1 MSGRHEPSWPGLR
14 ASAHRRARFCE
25 AAGVLAATSSQDRSI
40 EWLLSSDEP
49 AVRLIT
55 KRELLHEEAEDE
67 KDQVVEGPKVRA
79 LLAGQQANGGFGVHP
94 YRKWT
99 GAFWR
104 LASLVELEIPAGN
117 DPGVAAAE
125 TVLDWL
131 TSDDHRL
138 HIRIIDGL
146 TRSHATQEGIALA
159 VCCRLGLH
167 EEDRVRFLARS
178 LIEWQ
183 WPDGGWN
190 CDVRS
195 TGRRSSFHETLG
207 PMWGLC
213 EYWKTTGDRSA
224 LDAARRAAELFLEHR
239 LFRSRSTGEVI
250 HSEWTKLHYPPYWH
264 YDVLQALLIIARLEL
279 AGDPRAGDALDVLE
293 RKRLRDGRWRP
304 GGYWWRLPGSAG
316 SNVEIVDWGRGA
328 PNEMITLNALRV
340 LRAAGRRPI

>member
-1 MSGRHEPSWPGLR
+1 VLG
-14 ASAHRRARFCE
+14 AS
-25 AAGVLAATSSQDRSI
+25 SSQDRSL
-40 EWLLSSDEP
+40 EWLLASDEP
-49 AVRLIT
+49 AVRSIT
-55 KRELLHEEAEDE
+55 KRELLDEEADDEEDR
-67 KDQVVEGPKVRA
+67 VVEGPKVRT
-79 LLAGQQANGGFGVHP
+79 LFAGQEANGGFGVHP

-104 LASLVELEIPAGN
+104 LASLVELQIPSGHERAL
-117 DPGVAAAE
+117 AAAE

-131 TSDDHRL
+131 ISDDHRS
-138 HIRIIDGL
+138 HIRVIDGL

-159 VCCRLGLH
+159 VCCRLGLDD
-167 EEDRVRFLARS
+167 DRVQFLARS
-178 LIEWQ
+178 LMEWQ

-195 TGRRSSFHETLG
+195 TGHHSSFHETLG

-213 EYWKTTGDRSA
+213 EYSKATGDRPA
-224 LDAARRAAELFLEHR
+224 LEAARRAAELFFEHR
-239 LFRSRSTGEVI
+239 LFRSRRTGEVI
-250 HSEWTKLHYPPYWH
+250 HPEWTKLHYPPYWH
-264 YDVLQALLIIARLEL
+264 YDVLQALLILARLDL

-304 GGYWWRLPGSAG
+304 GGYWWRPPGSEG

>member
-1 MSGRHEPSWPGLR
+1 VLG
-14 ASAHRRARFCE
+14 AS
-25 AAGVLAATSSQDRSI
+25 SSQDRSI
-40 EWLLSSDEP
+40 EWLLASDEP
-49 AVRLIT
+49 AVRSIT
-55 KRELLHEEAEDE
+55 KRELLDEEADEE
-67 KDQVVEGPKVRA
+67 KDRVVVGPKVRT
-79 LLAGQQANGGFGVHP
+79 LLAGQEANGGFGVHP

-104 LASLVELEIPAGN
+104 LASLVELQIPSGHERAL
-117 DPGVAAAE
+117 AAAE

-131 TSDDHRL
+131 ISDDHRS
-138 HIRIIDGL
+138 HIRVIDGL

-159 VCCRLGLH
+159 VCCRLGLDD
-167 EEDRVRFLARS
+167 DRVLFLARS
-178 LIEWQ
+178 LMEWQ

-195 TGRRSSFHETLG
+195 TGHRSSFHETLG

-213 EYWKTTGDRSA
+213 EYSKATGDRSA
-224 LDAARRAAELFLEHR
+224 LEAARRAAELFLEHR
-239 LFRSRSTGEVI
+239 LFRSQRTGEVI
-250 HSEWTKLHYPPYWH
+250 HPEWTKLHYPPYWH
-264 YDVLQALLIIARLEL
+264 YDILQALLILARLNL

-304 GGYWWRLPGSAG
+304 GGYWWRPPGSEG

-340 LRAAGRRPI
+340 LRAAGRPPI